1 VKFKRSLLA
10 AARSV
15 SRAAL
20 KSVRAGE
27 LFRRGVSRSWAKLVV
42 QGRPYDLSRFRRV
55 YLAAI
60 GKSAPDLAGRAA
72 ALLGDRLEAGVVVC
86 PPGAEIRLPGVACLA
101 ASHPLPDDRSVRA
114 ARALLRL
121 ARRAGEGDLLLVL
134 LSGGGSAMACLPA
147 PGLRLADKRRITSA
161 LLRAGAG
168 IRELNAVRK
177 HLSGIKGGR
186 LAGAAYPASVLNLVV
201 SDVIGNDLG
210 VIASGPAH
218 WDASTFRTAR
228 RVLER
233 RGLWGGAPARVR
245 AAIEEGLS
253 GGRPETLRR
262 SHPAFRRVRTHILGD
277 NLTALRAAA
286 ERASRLG
293 FETRIL
299 DAADSGEARAAA
311 ARYARLLEKRI
322 ARRRDG
328 RPLCFLAGGELT
340 VTVRGGGRGGRNME
354 FCLAFLGE
362 WSRRP
367 GPWLVL
373 SLGTD
378 GRDGPTDAAGAWV
391 APSLVRRAERLG
403 LDPAAFLRDND
414 SYGFFKRAGGLVK
427 TGPTGVNVMDLRIF
441 LFGQAV
447 RPAAHHTPGRRRRR
461 VFAAYSA

>member
-1 VKFKRSLLA
+1 MKFKRSLLG
-10 AARSV
+10 AARDV

-20 KSVRAGE
+20 KSVRADE
-27 LFRRGVSRSWAKLVV
+27 LFRRGVSLSGTKLVV

-55 YLAAI
+55 HLAAL
-60 GKSAPDLAGRAA
+60 GKSAPDMAGRAA
-72 ALLGDRLEAGVVVC
+72 SLLGRRLAAGVVVC
-86 PPGAEIRLPGVACLA
+86 PSGAEISLPGVECLA
-101 ASHPLPDDRSVRA
+101 ASHPLPDGRSVRA

-121 ARRAGEGDLLLVL
+121 ARLAGEGDLLLVL

-147 PGLRLADKRRITSA
+147 PGLRLEDKRRVTDA
-161 LLRAGAG
+161 LLKAGAG

-186 LAGAAYPASVLNLVV
+186 LAGAARPASVLNLVV

-210 VIASGPAH
+210 IIASGPTH
-218 WDASTFRTAR
+218 WDESTFRTAR
-228 RVLER
+228 RVLEEH
-233 RGLWGGAPARVR
+233 GLWDGAPARVR
-245 AAIEEGLS
+245 AAIEEGLA

-286 ERASRLG
+286 ERASELG

-299 DAADSGEARAAA
+299 DAADSGEAREAA
-311 ARYARLLEKRI
+311 ARYARLLERRI
-322 ARRRDG
+322 ARRRGG

-354 FCLAFLGE
+354 FCLAFLEE
-362 WSRRP
+362 WRRRP
-367 GPWLVL
+367 GAWLAM
-373 SLGTD
+373 SIGTD

-403 LDPAAFLRDND
+403 LDPPAFLRDND
-414 SYGFFKRAGGLVK
+414 SYGFFERAGGLVR
-427 TGPTGVNVMDLRIF
+427 TGQTGVNVMDLRIF
-441 LFGQAV
+441 LFGSV
-447 RPAAHHTPGRRRRR
+447 GP
-461 VFAAYSA
+461 